1 MAEPRRAYVPAAGS
15 DWLLALYDPLSWLLG
30 TRDLHR
36 VLVEQADLRA
46 GQRVLEIGCGTG
58 NLTIL
63 AKQLHPQVEM
73 AGLDPDPKALA
84 RARRKAERAGV
95 ELQWNLGFADQ
106 LPYEDGAL
114 DRVLSSLM
122 LHHLSTDA
130 KRAALREVARVLRPG
145 GSLHVLDFG
154 GSHAA
159 SDGLLAR
166 LFHSRGDLRDNLE
179 GRIPGLMREAGLSE
193 PSELASRPTLF
204 GRVGYWRA
212 GARRSQSSAERSA

>member
-1 MAEPRRAYVPAAGS
+1 MSQTRSYVPAAGS
-15 DWLLALYDPLSWLLG
+15 DWLLPFYDPLSWLIG
-30 TRDLHR
+30 ARDLHR
-36 VLVEQADLRA
+36 VLIEQADVRP

-58 NLTIL
+58 NATLL
-63 AKQLHPQVEM
+63 LKRLHRDVDV

-84 RARRKAERAGV
+84 RARRKAERAGA
-95 ELQWNLGFADQ
+95 EIRWTLGFADA
-106 LPYEDGAL
+106 LPYEDRSL

-122 LHHLSTDA
+122 LHHLATDG

-166 LFHSRGDLRDNLE
+166 LLHRRGHLHDHAD
-179 GRIPGLMREAGLSE
+179 GRVPDLMREAGLTAPE
-193 PSELASRPTLF
+193 EIASRPTLF

-212 GARRSQSSAERSA
+212 GGKA